1 MPLVSP
7 ERSSQYWEPVAGG
20 PVAQA
25 DYSTAIYA
33 SPQGTIP
40 LSSNFTSA
48 LIPADGF
55 KFITVAATS
64 TQAGA
69 INIQTYVDAAGTIK
83 QTPATVPT
91 ATAVLTA
98 ATPQVL
104 NYNGSLFPFQSFT
117 VQITNSSG
125 TTAATVTGYELLLTA
140 A

>member
-25 DYSTAIYA
+25 DYSTAVYA

-64 TQAGA
+64 TQIGA
-69 INIQTYVDAAGTIK
+69 INVQLYIDAAGTIL
-83 QTPATVPT
+83 QGVAATV
-91 ATAVLTA
+91 AM
-98 ATPQVL
+98 ATPGTAYVL
-104 NYNGSLFPFQSFT
+104 NVNASTTPFQSFT

-125 TTAATVTGYELLLTA
+125 STAATITKYALLLTA